1 MAGGSG
7 EALRATLAV
16 AARLAAS
23 PRTTGRTRLG
33 RDLAVNGMV
42 FLGPT
47 ELGVPKELFD
57 GPLLPGAA
65 ARCMVT
71 RIVTA

>member
-1 MAGGSG
+1 M
-7 EALRATLAV
+7 V
-16 AARLAAS
+16 ASAAKLAAS
-23 PRTTGRTRLG
+23 PRKTGRTRLG
-33 RDLAVNGMV
+33 RDLAVNDMG

-47 ELGVPKELFD
+47 ELEVPKGPFD
-57 GPLLPGAA
+57 GPADAGAA